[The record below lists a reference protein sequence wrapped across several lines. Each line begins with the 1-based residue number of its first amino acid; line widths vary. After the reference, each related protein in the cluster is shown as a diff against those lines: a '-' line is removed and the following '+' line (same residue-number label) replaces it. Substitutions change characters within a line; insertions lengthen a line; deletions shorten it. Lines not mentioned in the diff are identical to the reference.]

1 MPPNVSAAQLETE
14 AQMLFSQKRRV
25 ARISSQ
31 IVSLMFSPP
40 VAPPVFSGS
49 AGNLLAELTIF
60 LTTTGMECLLLP
72 QGKRMQFFVDRA
84 STLLPLED
92 IDVTASQ
99 LKDLGARM
107 THGGT
112 LLESETSSSFP
123 ASVVEAER
131 CCSQRAEA
139 FVQAS
144 SAPNSTM
151 CTMLKKAKLIQQG
164 QPGIGPFCA
173 LAVALEPYQAES
185 KMTKDDY
192 LDLQAEIL
200 SCTFD
205 RSMTLRAN
213 LRNFRAQVAALGV
226 AMKECGMPSSLSD
239 PQAEWSALLNAARQ
253 SALGP
258 LLKQM
263 LTIAKLSGSVNFAT
277 LLCMADDVAHDED
290 KNAAK
295 AAAARAAELAATPK
309 RNDVKDT
316 VAEKLATETKIVVA
330 DVKAAAKNKAA
341 AAKAQLQ
348 ANAARSVLC
357 FNCGAREHVSS
368 LCPKP
373 TPPVG
378 QKMCWTCGIVGHVAA
393 ACPSKSS
400 GAEPPKNP

>member
-1 MPPNVSAAQLETE
+1 
-14 AQMLFSQKRRV
+14 
-25 ARISSQ
+25 
-31 IVSLMFSPP
+31 
-40 VAPPVFSGS
+40 
-49 AGNLLAELTIF
+49 
-60 LTTTGMECLLLP
+60 
-72 QGKRMQFFVDRA
+72 
-84 STLLPLED
+84 
-92 IDVTASQ
+92 
-99 LKDLGARM
+99 
-107 THGGT
+107 
-112 LLESETSSSFP
+112 
-123 ASVVEAER
+123 
-131 CCSQRAEA
+131 
-139 FVQAS
+139 
-144 SAPNSTM
+144 
-151 CTMLKKAKLIQQG
+151 
-164 QPGIGPFCA
+164 
-173 LAVALEPYQAES
+173 
-185 KMTKDDY
+185 MTKDDY

-316 VAEKLATETKIVVA
+316 VAEKLAIETKIVVA

-393 ACPSKSS
+393 ACPSKSL